1 MQRTM
6 RRRNNLFVGILLLL
20 FFTDLKANDSLKLS
34 FNDYMG
40 MVVRFHPVARQ
51 ATLLNDQSRYNLM
64 MARGNFDPTLGA
76 DFSNKFYSGTQ
87 YYALLNTLA
96 TVPIWFGPEIK
107 MGFDQSQGAYV
118 NAMDQ
123 MPASGLLYAGIKV
136 PLAQGLLIDH
146 RRAAVMQA
154 RIFERANEQQQQL
167 ILNELFYEASRCY
180 YDWMLYDQNVL
191 VYRNGVDLAR
201 QRLNFV
207 RSLHAVGERPGVDT
221 LEAFIQL
228 QSRQML
234 LNEAELVSKNQK
246 LVLSV
251 FLWGEDMRPMDL
263 RDDVHP
269 DRIDLSLIKSVSP
282 AEDQRGM
289 DTLSTS
295 HPAMLLYNYKLQDLE
310 IERRYK
316 TDKLKP
322 KLSAQ
327 YNFLGYPVS
336 GNDFS
341 TENYKWGLQFS
352 FPVFLRQERG
362 AIGLTKVKIQQAQL
376 DRDLKSMELQVK
388 WRSAYN
394 ELLFLREQMQMAES
408 NLVNY
413 RRLLDA
419 ERMKFVQGESSLFMI
434 IAREVM
440 VIETEVKFNEIRA
453 KYFKSYAAYRFASGF
468 ANRMNP

>member
-1 MQRTM
+1 
-6 RRRNNLFVGILLLL
+6 
-20 FFTDLKANDSLKLS
+20 
-34 FNDYMG
+34 
-40 MVVRFHPVARQ
+40 
-51 ATLLNDQSRYNLM
+51 
-64 MARGNFDPTLGA
+64 
-76 DFSNKFYSGTQ
+76 
-87 YYALLNTLA
+87 
-96 TVPIWFGPEIK
+96 
-107 MGFDQSQGAYV
+107 
-118 NAMDQ
+118 
-123 MPASGLLYAGIKV
+123 
-136 PLAQGLLIDH
+136 
-146 RRAAVMQA
+146 
-154 RIFERANEQQQQL
+154 
-167 ILNELFYEASRCY
+167 
-180 YDWMLYDQNVL
+180 
-191 VYRNGVDLAR
+191 
-201 QRLNFV
+201 
-207 RSLHAVGERPGVDT
+207 
-221 LEAFIQL
+221 
-228 QSRQML
+228 
-234 LNEAELVSKNQK
+234 
-246 LVLSV
+246 
-251 FLWGEDMRPMDL
+251 MRPMDL

-336 GNDFS
+336 GNDFPVFS

-434 IAREVM
+434 NAREVM